1 MTKLQKRYYL
11 PEQIKKILPQLIGE
25 KITVVLQDGPVHYL
39 NLKKMVNDKLFAIDM
54 RNIRHDFEQAQIA
67 EIIVDKEL

>member
-11 PEQIKKILPQLIGE
+11 PEQIKKILPDLVGK
-25 KITVVLQDGPVHYL
+25 KITIVLNDGSVHYL
-39 NLKKMVNDKLFAIDM
+39 YFRKLVKEKFLAIDM
-54 RNIRHDFEQAQIA
+54 RNIHHIFEQAQIA